1 MKKSIQMETY
11 DSTRGKSIHSN
22 LNCHLRNHDKDC
34 SIDQQFITT
43 CPARR
48 GIMARFH
55 HTLVCHFTS
64 KCT

>member
-1 MKKSIQMETY
+1 MNLL
-11 DSTRGKSIHSN
+11 RGKSIHSN

-64 KCT
+64 KYSLDHPH